1 MLAVK
6 TELIWKSNKTK
17 TFKFHGKGKKLQCFF
32 GFVFIIGAIHR
43 MELILKLAKIKYDEN
58 AELVNL
64 LRLVMVTR

>member
-32 GFVFIIGAIHR
+32 VFFIIGAIHR

-64 LRLVMVTR
+64 LRLVMVAR